1 MTQQSQPTWDS
12 THRSTSAPGTG
23 ANTGWV
29 TGGVAFAG
37 VLMLLTGV
45 LAIFEGI
52 SAIAKDDVYTLVGD
66 YVYKINLTGWGW
78 ILLIVGVV
86 GVVVGAGVLKG
97 AAWARIAGIAL
108 AALSII
114 FHFMFLPY
122 QPVWSV
128 IVIAIDIFVIWA
140 LAAYQPRGRDRT
152 A

>member
-12 THRSTSAPGTG
+12 THRTSAPSTA

-37 VLMLLTGV
+37 VLMLLNGV

-52 SAIAKDDVYTLVGD
+52 SAIAKDDVYTLVDD

-86 GVVVGAGVLKG
+86 GVIVGAGVLKG
-97 AAWARIAGIAL
+97 AAWARAAGIAL

-122 QPVWSV
+122 QPIWSV
-128 IVIAIDIFVIWA
+128 IVIAIDVFVIWA
-140 LAAYQPRGRDRT
+140 LAAYQPKGRSRT